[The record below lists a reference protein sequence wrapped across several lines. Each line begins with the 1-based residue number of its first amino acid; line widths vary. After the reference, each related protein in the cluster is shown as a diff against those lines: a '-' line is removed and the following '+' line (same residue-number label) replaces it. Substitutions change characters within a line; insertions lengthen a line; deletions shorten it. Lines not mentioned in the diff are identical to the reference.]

1 MMSGSV
7 NGPGIYCWAD
17 VPFCCIRCM
26 WDFSNL
32 IYSENSKERPVSA
45 MQEDVLGTR
54 RAAIS
59 ETYVTCASC
68 RKATRLRHARV
79 IQSDVLSDS
88 NSEFEYLCRECQK
101 ALAEGEKDL
110 PLA

>member
-1 MMSGSV
+1 MSHLLHVGHFLYLSLFRQ
-7 NGPGIYCWAD
+7 D
-17 VPFCCIRCM
+17 
-26 WDFSNL
+26 
-32 IYSENSKERPVSA
+32 KERPVSA

-54 RAAIS
+54 RTAIS
-59 ETYVTCASC
+59 ETYVNCARC
-68 RKATRLRHARV
+68 GKATRLRYARV

-88 NSEFEYLCRECQK
+88 NSEFEYLCLECQK